1 MTMADLSERVTVLEV
16 AQIYETK
23 ARDQDRAVIMAHS
36 KRLHHVEAT
45 INGVLSDGARRDR
58 KIGQLEAVAS
68 EARTYRDRI
77 LFAKASGKYLIAA
90 TVIVLFLSGRLSSE
104 QVEVIR
110 AWFTAS

>member
-1 MTMADLSERVTVLEV
+1 MADLSERVTALEV
-16 AQIYETK
+16 ARVYETK
-23 ARDQDRAVIMAHS
+23 AGDQDRAVIMAHS
-36 KRLHHVEAT
+36 KRLHHAEAA
-45 INGVLSDGARRDR
+45 IQNILVNGARRDR
-58 KIGQLEAVAS
+58 KLGYLEAVAR
-68 EARTYRDRI
+68 EARKINDRI